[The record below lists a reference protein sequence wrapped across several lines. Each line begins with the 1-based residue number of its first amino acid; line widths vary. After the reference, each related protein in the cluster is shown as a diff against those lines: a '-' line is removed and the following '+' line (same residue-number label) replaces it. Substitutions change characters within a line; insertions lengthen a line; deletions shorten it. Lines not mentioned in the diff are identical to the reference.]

1 MLKDSAL
8 LRAAIAVFLGVLA
21 LLAYGCYL
29 SATITEAI
37 VAKPGHLAQALD
49 RADAYNRI
57 HETGLLRQQ
66 FEDILNPLLG
76 EFNLG
81 DADRIELQ
89 RAILTRDYLKIN
101 AEQHLEALSRFFRFE
116 SDVLEAQLNLG
127 DPIQRVKPVLFAFLD
142 ERMDRA
148 GIEAASSP
156 EDLGERMVETLT
168 LVANGTLAVS
178 PPRWTLGYFDPALGS
193 AAYQTAIEAMRA
205 NPSIPKSVIA
215 NLDRREAEILGAF
228 ETEDIRQGLRV
239 ATHAA
244 AEPGIDNAIAN
255 LREALDSGTHLD
267 LIDRLAEEVGTREE
281 VVRDAETART
291 WLHFGVGLVP
301 WVALPLM
308 ALTTIAMSL
317 AFTPFVPHMLRWPS
331 LGLFMSGQVF
341 LALGLTMAQNFQGLA
356 SFPCGEDAPTCALL
370 MDIGGRLAQEVSP
383 VVITPSAVLTVI
395 GIIGM
400 VSSFSLG
407 RRQVQP
413 SARGSQPLNG
423 PEWGQDLG
431 EPLEKPGRVEE

>member
-1 MLKDSAL
+1 MLKGSAL
-8 LRAAIAVFLGVLA
+8 LRAAAALFLSVLA
-21 LLAYGCYL
+21 FVAYGCYL
-29 SATITEAI
+29 SATVAETI
-37 VAKPGHLAQALD
+37 VAEPVHLTQALD
-49 RADAYNRI
+49 KADAYNRI

-66 FEDILNPLLG
+66 FEDIVNPLLG

-81 DADRIELQ
+81 DADRTELQ

-116 SDVLEAQLNLG
+116 SDVLEAQLDLR
-127 DPIQRVKPVLFAFLD
+127 DPIQRVKPVLFAFLN

-148 GIEAASSP
+148 GIESAFSP
-156 EDLGERMVETLT
+156 EDLAERIVETLT

-178 PPRWTLGYFDPALGS
+178 PRWTLGYFDPALGS

-205 NPSIPKSVIA
+205 NPSIPRSVIA

-228 ETEDIRQGLRV
+228 ETADIRQGLRV

-255 LREALDSGTHLD
+255 LRGALDSGTHLD

-281 VVRDAETART
+281 VVRDAETARA

-308 ALTTIAMSL
+308 ALATIATGL

-331 LGLFMSGQVF
+331 LSLFVSGQVF
-341 LALGLTMAQNFQGLA
+341 SALGIAMARNFLGLA
-356 SFPCGEDAPTCALL
+356 SFRCGEGAPTCALL
-370 MDIGGRLAQEVSP
+370 TDIGGRLAQEVSP
-383 VVITPSAVLTVI
+383 VVITPSAIIMVI
-395 GIIGM
+395 GLIGI
-400 VSSFSLG
+400 VFSFSLG
-407 RRQVQP
+407 RRHVQP
-413 SARGSQPLNG
+413 SARDNQPLEG

-431 EPLEKPGRVEE
+431 EPLEKSGRVEE